1 MIGRSLGRYR
11 VVEQLGKG
19 GMGIV
24 YRAEDRR
31 LGRDLAIQWLERA
44 YAERDGTLVWTKV
57 NPERSW
63 RRISCTTQLRG
74 TWCARRDSNL
84 RRFAGVTLSEREE
97 GSPQP
102 KS

>member
-63 RRISCTTQLRG
+63 RRI
-74 TWCARRDSNL
+74 
-84 RRFAGVTLSEREE
+84 FVPLSRQKDGAPGEIRT
-97 GSPQP
+97 
-102 KS
+102 